1 MKWIYEA
8 MEPNTDLYFQPSPPF
23 STPALKTTSSE
34 NEISLLAV
42 QWEQTVLELF

>member
-23 STPALKTTSSE
+23 STLALKTTSTE
-34 NEISLLAV
+34 NKIASRSNGN
-42 QWEQTVLELF
+42 QQG